1 MDKIELNGEI
11 YVKESTINNLDD
23 DIVIKILKESS
34 INIYDIAEILKDKL
48 GKELDTTYIHKD
60 DIDNN
65 NINVRNILLYS
76 ALCNYC

>member
-34 INIYDIAEILKDKL
+34 INIL
-48 GKELDTTYIHKD
+48 
-60 DIDNN
+60 
-65 NINVRNILLYS
+65 
-76 ALCNYC
+76 